1 MAVFRAPAFDNRSDR
16 SDWRIRNSRTFH
28 YRGEGLEEVQKRRG
42 KRKKRIFRMIVY
54 WIVRDNIFYEKKKE
68 RSITN
73 GLMEKE
79 EKEEGK

>member
-1 MAVFRAPAFDNRSDR
+1 
-16 SDWRIRNSRTFH
+16 
-28 YRGEGLEEVQKRRG
+28 
-42 KRKKRIFRMIVY
+42 MIVY

-79 EKEEGK
+79 EKEEKENNN